1 MRILRVAGD
10 LYPAFVGG
18 IAIHAHEMSKMQ
30 ASMGHEV
37 TVYTS
42 IWDDEP
48 LEEMRDNYRI
58 FRFRGLT
65 IFRNPIAPSLFYS
78 LLRKRNKYDVIHAH
92 SHLYSS
98 TVFCAIARMI
108 GSSPLVVTNHGLV
121 SQTAPM
127 WLQKIYVP
135 TVAKWVYNTADSIIC
150 YTETERNQLIDL
162 GIKPEKISVIHNGVD
177 TDHFAPLTN
186 IAPKKQILWI
196 GKYVPGKGVE
206 YLLQGFQSFSRE
218 FSDYTLLMIGRGP
231 QKDDCLK
238 MIEDLGL
245 KDKVILRDFIDNK
258 DLPDIYQQSCLFV
271 LPSLEEGVPRTIL
284 EAMACGRPVV
294 CTALPQLIDIVSG
307 CGVLIPTKD
316 ARAVAGALSELAS
329 DPARA
334 HDLGQAA
341 RAKVVSQYSW
351 NDTVAKTLDLYA
363 SLITSPSR
371 GNGMSGASNTAKGHQ
386 SSQFENPEMKGLKD
400 RISSSRR

>member
-1 MRILRVAGD
+1 MKILRVAGD

-42 IWDDEP
+42 IWNDEP
-48 LEEMRDNYRI
+48 LEEERDNYRI
-58 FRFRGLT
+58 FRFRGIT
-65 IFRNPIAPSLFYS
+65 IFRNPIAANLFYT
-78 LLRKRNKYDVIHAH
+78 LLRERNKHDVIHAH

-108 GSSPLVVTNHGLV
+108 GSSPLVVTNHGLI

-135 TVAKWVYNTADSIIC
+135 TVAKWVYNIADSIIC

-186 IAPKKQILWI
+186 NAPKKQILWI

-206 YLLQGFQSFSRE
+206 YLLQGFQSFSRKS
-218 FSDYTLLMIGRGP
+218 SDYTLLMIGRGP

-245 KDKVILRDFIDNK
+245 KEKVILRDFIDNK
-258 DLPDIYQQSCLFV
+258 DLPEIYRQSCLFV

-284 EAMACGRPVV
+284 EAMACGVPVA
-294 CTALPQLIDIVSG
+294 CTELPQLVKIVSG
-307 CGVLIPTKD
+307 CGLLFPPRDPDALAAAISTLI
-316 ARAVAGALSELAS
+316 S
-329 DPARA
+329 DPEMAQTCGRN
-334 HDLGQAA
+334 GREKAA
-341 RAKVVSQYSW
+341 SMYSW
-351 NDTVAKTLDLYA
+351 RDTVSKTLSLYA
-363 SLITSPSR
+363 SLARGRVVDKSR
-371 GNGMSGASNTAKGHQ
+371 ENGDGHFKRVAGV
-386 SSQFENPEMKGLKD
+386 SHPENV
-400 RISSSRR
+400 R